1 MNAYASST
9 PPPRLASKYPRRRTS
24 ISLTPLIDV
33 VFILLLFFMLA
44 SSLLTWRSIELDAA
58 AKAAP
63 KAGKSDAVLVEIRA
77 DGIRLAGKIIS
88 LDQLGVRLHSLLDRS
103 PERKVLV
110 KPSEGIVLQQAVD
123 VLDHL
128 AAAGVRNLSLV
139 RDPAK

>member
-1 MNAYASST
+1 MNAHVSST

-63 KAGKSDAVLVEIRA
+63 KAGKSDAVLVEIRT
-77 DGIRLAGKIIS
+77 DGIRLAGKTIS
-88 LDQLGVRLHSLLDRS
+88 LDELGTRLRGLLDRS
-103 PERKVLV
+103 PEQKVLV
-110 KPSEGIVLQQAVD
+110 KPSGGIVLQQAVD

-128 AAAGVRNLSLV
+128 AAAGVSNLSLI